1 MIIWICILIAV
12 IGLSIGLFI
21 IAEHRNSVA
30 CGIGGVMFAV
40 IALIIILHMIVTP
53 LTYRHFEGRHEIQRE
68 YYINFLESNNEDIP
82 IHLYADIFEINN
94 ELTEYQALKNIYGK
108 ASLRPD
114 RVMDLKPILIK

>member
-12 IGLSIGLFI
+12 IGLSIGLSI
-21 IAEHRNSVA
+21 IAARRNSVV
-30 CGIGGVMFAV
+30 CGMGGATSAI
-40 IALIIILHMIVTP
+40 IALVIIMIMIVTP

-68 YYINFLESNNEDIP
+68 YYINFLEGDNEDIP

-108 ASLRPD
+108 ASLIPD